1 VLPPSDPRRA
11 LGFEV
16 KRVVDASPLLKKQV
30 ARKLGVSPA
39 LLSNW
44 FAGRVVP
51 SAEHLDALSELA
63 AKLGLADSQLR
74 HIWQRARNVVEDVG
88 GDADSDRAALVDFLG
103 RDVAAHG
110 LTLVYPEFAIRDGQ
124 ITPKD
129 GVEVHTDLTKFPGI
143 VRGERLNGFGPV
155 VSSFDLRG
163 ASLLMDLCAHHG
175 ITARLGIDSS
185 VLREDEIVPSVAF
198 GLRTN
203 ALTTFYLQ
211 SGVAKTMLFT
221 SDQDDHPKVT
231 LPNGVTAE
239 SAPPVWRGV
248 VARFTPQP
256 IERPDR
262 KWFFCAGLGGNGTVL
277 AATYLVTFWRDL
289 HRSVGSADFSMIVAG
304 HELTPATMVREAMY
318 VQPRAPVSQA
328 HESQSPSSSK
338 SSSNDADH
346 ENSDAPHGSALNG
359 LKYSP

>member
-1 VLPPSDPRRA
+1 VLPASDPRRA

-16 KRVVDASPLLKKQV
+16 KRIVDASPLLKKQV

-51 SAEHLDALSELA
+51 GQEHLDALCDLA
-63 AKLGLADSQLR
+63 GKLGLPETQLR
-74 HIWQRARNVVEDVG
+74 HIWQRARNVIDDVG
-88 GDADSDRAALVDFLG
+88 GDADSERAALVDFLG

-129 GVEVHTDLTKFPGI
+129 GVEVHADLTKFPSV
-143 VRGERLNGFGPV
+143 VRGDRLNGFGPV

-211 SGVAKTMLFT
+211 SGVSKSLLF
-221 SDQDDHPKVT
+221 SSNQDDHPQVT
-231 LPNGVTAE
+231 LPNGTTTE
-239 SAPPVWRGV
+239 SEPPVWRGV
-248 VARFTPQP
+248 LARFTPQP
-256 IERPDR
+256 LERPDR
-262 KWFFCAGLGGNGTVL
+262 KWFFCAGLGGYGTVL
-277 AATYLVTFWRDL
+277 AATYLTTFWREI

-304 HELTPATMVREAMY
+304 HELTPATMLREAIF
-318 VQPRAPVSQA
+318 VRSV
-328 HESQSPSSSK
+328 EK
-338 SSSNDADH
+338 
-346 ENSDAPHGSALNG
+346 GSVEKGLNEKG
-359 LKYSP
+359 LSEKASVEK

>member
-51 SAEHLDALSELA
+51 NAEHLDALSELA

-129 GVEVHTDLTKFPGI
+129 GVEVHADLTKFPGI

-175 ITARLGIDSS
+175 ITTRLGIDSS

-211 SGVAKTMLFT
+211 SGVAKSMLFT

-231 LPNGVTAE
+231 LPNAMTAE
-239 SAPPVWRGV
+239 SSPPVWRGV

-262 KWFFCAGLGGNGTVL
+262 KWFFCAGLGGSGTVL

-318 VQPRAPVSQA
+318 VQPRAPVSQ
-328 HESQSPSSSK
+328 SQSSNK

>member
-44 FAGRVVP
+44 FAGRIVP
-51 SAEHLDALSELA
+51 SPDHLDALCDLA
-63 AKLGLADSQLR
+63 GKLGIPDTQLR
-74 HIWQRARNVVEDVG
+74 HIWQRARNVADDAG
-88 GDADSDRAALVDFLG
+88 GDADSDRAALVDFFG

-110 LTLVYPEFAIRDGQ
+110 LTLVYPEFEIRDGQ

-129 GVEVHTDLTKFPGI
+129 GVEVHADLTKFPGI
-143 VRGERLNGFGPV
+143 VRGDRLNSFGPV

-211 SGVAKTMLFT
+211 SGVAKNLLFT
-221 SDQDDHPKVT
+221 SNQDDHPQVT
-231 LPNGVTAE
+231 LPNGTTTE
-239 SAPPVWRGV
+239 SEPPVWRGV
-248 VARFTPQP
+248 LARFTPQP
-256 IERPDR
+256 LERPDR
-262 KWFFCAGLGGNGTVL
+262 KWFFCAGLGGYGTVL
-277 AATYLVTFWRDL
+277 AATYLSTFWREI
-289 HRSVGSADFSMIVAG
+289 HRSIGSADFSMIVAG
-304 HELTPATMVREAMY
+304 HELTPATMVREAIF
-318 VQPRAPVSQA
+318 VQPLD
-328 HESQSPSSSK
+328 K
-338 SSSNDADH
+338 SSADAL
-346 ENSDAPHGSALNG
+346 A
-359 LKYSP
+359 KK